1 MQLNFFRYFEKVAR
15 LRMVLLSFFLLCGV
29 LFCVEFLIERHAY
42 FEVEAY
48 FNFYSIYGFVMF
60 SIIIF
65 GSRVLRFFLM
75 KKENYYEEKAV
86 DSEEYHEGGVN

>member
-15 LRMVLLSFFLLCGV
+15 LRVVLFSFLLLCAG
-29 LFCVEFLIERHAY
+29 LFCVDFLVERHAY
-42 FEVEAY
+42 FDVEAY

-75 KKENYYEEKAV
+75 RKEDYYEKKAV
-86 DSEEYHEGGVN
+86 DSEEYHEGNVN

>member
-15 LRMVLLSFFLLCGV
+15 LRMVLLSFFLLCGL
-29 LFCVEFLIERHAY
+29 LFCVEFLIERHVY

-65 GSRVLRFFLM
+65 GSRALRFFF
-75 KKENYYEEKAV
+75 NEKRKLL
-86 DSEEYHEGGVN
+86 

>member
-1 MQLNFFRYFEKVAR
+1 MHLNFFRYFEKASR
-15 LRMVLLSFFLLCGV
+15 LRVVLFSFFLLCAV
-29 LFCVEFLIERHAY
+29 LFFVDFLIERHAY

-75 KKENYYEEKAV
+75 RKENYYEEKAV

>member
-1 MQLNFFRYFEKVAR
+1 MQLNFFRYFEKVTR
-15 LRMVLLSFFLLCGV
+15 LKVVLFSFFLLCVV
-29 LFCVEFLIERHAY
+29 LFFLDFFIDRHAY

-65 GSRVLRFFLM
+65 GSRALRFFLM
-75 KKENYYEEKAV
+75 RRENYYEEKAV